1 MQILKA
7 NILIFYYVLP
17 YTVGYCPMFVF
28 FFPISVTVPMA
39 EPIKCPNVKG
49 AALLERYDNM
59 RCVGTHFVVSGRPVG
74 LRENWQ

>member
-7 NILIFYYVLP
+7 NILIFYYILP

-28 FFPISVTVPMA
+28 FNPISGTVPMA
-39 EPIKCPNVKG
+39 EPIKCPHGKD
-49 AALLERYDNM
+49 AALLERYDNI
-59 RCVGTHFVVSGRPVG
+59 RCMGTHCVMSGIPVG

>member
-1 MQILKA
+1 
-7 NILIFYYVLP
+7 
-17 YTVGYCPMFVF
+17 MFVF

-59 RCVGTHFVVSGRPVG
+59 RCMGTHFVVSGRPVG